1 MADPKQLQISLPGA
15 GKTQTYQLSADTP
28 VHFNFEISEAVFT
41 GNNGNLE
48 IAIEGGGTVILEGYQ
63 ELADAGTLPPFE
75 MANGE
80 VVAGDVYLFAF
91 AEGDQA
97 DADLETAA
105 GAATGSSGAGAYSDD
120 AGNLYAGL
128 DALGGQGDAYDASA
142 IEAID
147 DNPENDA
154 PVAVADAGEVI
165 EQGDVDFNPGMH
177 IVTTGQFTITSQN
190 SAEDFEGLATLT
202 SSNGQGT
209 WFGYHDGKLGVVDSP
224 EPPQSSNEGRAS
236 AAFRPPQSGGRDN
249 PYIDNEGGETEAV
262 TIDFSMPQNH
272 VQIVL
277 GGFNDW
283 TDHNQDDA
291 SLIVT
296 TVDGNTYTIGLGHS
310 TQSGVLYDM
319 GGNPVGTVEIGHNGQ
334 VTLNL
339 TVDGSDSG
347 SFIDSVEVSSG
358 AAWWDPSSNDF
369 YIDSITGGTYE
380 PPAAWNDSS
389 WDPTDWGLPADATPT
404 FESYLQYLYPD
415 EEGGFEGRFEAFM
428 EDYGDAYFPLSGDGP
443 SGFFLT
449 YPDGP
454 HSDVIT
460 TGNVI
465 ANDIDVDNDL
475 DTLRMSSIDYVGS
488 NEDADP
494 TDGVDDGEIGTG
506 VNPDGSLITGAN
518 EPGFDFDPTA
528 DPAAY
533 VEVAG
538 KYGTLRINALGDY
551 EYILDP
557 DLADH
562 LEEGQVEQEVFEYT
576 IVDPEGATS
585 NTSTLTITVVGTND
599 APVAV
604 PDANDAIEKG
614 DGIYTDPLGGD
625 TPHDFTTVT
634 EAKGN
639 VLTDDLP
646 GYDDP
651 DDGSALDLD
660 HDGDVEG
667 DDLSVVGIYSHG
679 TQTQQTF
686 DIDRVDADGNP
697 VTDGFGPD
705 EGTDTVVDDGGAS
718 LTIEGQYGTLVI
730 SADGEYTYTPNEEAT
745 DFLNYGDQVQDT
757 FTYMVMDEHGA
768 IDHAD
773 LTITVH
779 GGNDAPE
786 AHIDRNVIFESTGG
800 SNFDVA
806 TDDLDGHMHD
816 GSWVSDNFSISA
828 GIARIGMGGEHI
840 SFQAGHGWLTD
851 GSSIDGLGVD
861 SNWDISDT
869 ETDTGTWSNNT
880 TQAMSIDF
888 TDPMASVTVTL
899 SAFFQNGPDGNFT
912 ELARLVAYDA
922 DGNQIGF
929 VDVEGT
935 PSGVLEVTLDGDS
948 LGSSSLIDHVV
959 VMPMD
964 NGAGN
969 AANNSDFLIQNVS
982 GTTSEAVAQTHGN
995 VLWNDTDV
1003 DNLDYSDAPHN
1014 ATELS
1019 VVDVQQGDDHGTG
1032 GELDGVHYDFV
1043 LQGQYGTLYLQG
1055 DGSYTYVEDPDA
1067 TDFLNYGDWAKDEFT
1082 YTVSDNEGGAGS
1094 SGALEDQSKLIITV
1108 LGSNDAP
1115 VASNDYNHLIEASA
1129 GESISVAAGGS
1140 NAAAIA
1146 AAWAADGVHIEAGGG
1161 WNFHDHFNANDW
1173 HQGTLTANDQF
1184 DGLGVN
1190 SRGDIN
1196 DSEAD
1201 TMDGND
1207 FYTEALTITFD
1218 TPMDSVDITLSA
1230 LFNSDSPNDDGHTEK
1245 ATLIAYD
1252 ADGNWLGSVTVYGT
1266 ESGMAT
1272 GHFDADALGAD
1283 IARVVAVPDSN
1294 HAGNSENN
1302 SDFYIHAVSGE
1313 PGQVGSVVDGNVID
1327 GFDWFGEH
1335 HGADTDVDN
1344 SHEQL
1349 FVFKAW
1355 AGDGNGHGPGSEHA
1369 VTVADFNPFN
1379 NNSVEIQG
1387 QYGTLTLHEDGSYT
1401 YEENPDLTDPLAK
1414 GTYEQ
1419 DVFTYEVADGRGGTD
1434 TATLTIGILGTNDAP
1449 EAQNDY
1455 NHLIEAAAGESVSVA
1470 AGGSNAAAIAA
1481 AWAADGVHI
1490 EAGGG
1495 WNFYG
1500 HFNANDWHQ
1509 GTLTANDQFDG
1520 LGVNSRGDIDDS
1532 EADTMDGN
1540 DFYTEAL
1547 TITFDTP
1554 MDSVDIT
1561 LSALF
1566 NSDSPNDGGNTERA
1580 LLIAYDADGNQ
1591 LGTVTVYGT
1600 ESGMATGHFDADALG
1615 ADIARVVAVPD
1626 SNGAGNSENNS
1637 DFYIHAVSGEPGQ
1650 VGSVVDG
1657 NVIDG
1662 FNWYGEHYGT
1672 DTDVDTPHDQLF
1684 ITRAWAGEGDG
1695 TGSGAEGA
1703 EDVADHNPHNNNSV
1717 EIQGEYGLLTIHEDG
1732 SYTYEENTD
1741 LTDPL
1746 PKGSY
1751 EQDVFTYEVSDG
1763 QGGTDTAT
1771 LTIGIHGTNDAPV
1784 AQDDYNGL
1792 TEATGGESIAV
1803 AADGSNAAAIAAAWA
1818 ADGVTVTAGTFMR
1831 AFGSFNPN
1839 SSTLTANDNF
1849 DGLGVHTEGDIN
1861 DGEVDTLNGNDFKT
1875 EALSIGFEQPMDSV
1889 DITLSALFNRAS
1901 GEDGWH
1907 TERALLIAYDADGN
1921 QLGTVTVRGTESG
1934 MATGHFDSDALGGDI
1949 ARVVVMPD
1957 ANSAGDSANNS
1968 DFYVHSVSG
1977 QTGQVGSVVDGN
1989 VIDGFDWHGGHYGT
2003 DTDVDTPHDQLFV
2016 TKAWAGEGDGTG
2028 SGPEGAENVAD
2039 HTPYTNNSVQIQ
2051 GQYGLLTLHEDG
2063 SYTYEENPDLTDPL
2077 AEGAYEQDV
2086 FTYEVS
2092 DGQGGTDTATLT
2104 IGIHGTNDA
2113 AIITESDV
2121 VEATEDHNVNYGFIV
2136 ASGTLDV
2143 SDVDNPGQIVESTQW
2158 DNHGGKFEVN
2168 ADGEW
2173 TYTVP
2178 NGQNGS
2184 SWHNHVQTLDDGETL
2199 DIPGFTVTTDDGTEY
2214 TVHPVVNGINDAPVA
2229 FGDALG
2235 GSVEVHV
2242 TNFAEADGQATWE
2255 ADGMTFTAMRNGH
2268 PDGHLVAN
2276 DDGYEGKGMLGVAD
2290 YGDGDPI
2297 DGNHGTDSVRI
2308 DFDHGMTSVTI
2319 GLSDYADSGKD
2330 WDDVNF
2336 VIRGTDGTEL
2346 GTVEVRGTDTH
2357 VFTFTSNDTGGVPIG
2372 SIEVQA
2378 TDDTDNFYIDYVNGD
2393 GDMYFEDGGS
2403 IELDA
2408 SQILG
2413 NDFDV
2418 DIEDLTI
2425 GYIINQGP
2433 REPVGG
2439 DVTLNPDGSVTFTPD
2454 ANFHGEASFWYRAYD
2469 GTELSNPAKVTI
2481 QIAPVNDAPVANP
2494 DTDTVQE
2501 YDGQMEDGVAAYP
2514 TAEGNL
2520 ITDASPGDAGDSDN
2534 GADTD
2539 NDLYDTPPDHLSL
2552 LSVTYDGVEHDF
2564 APNSDTLSFDTEYGQ
2579 ITFNKD
2585 GSYTYEATEDSDIL
2599 EEGENGTESFTYV
2612 VQDDA
2617 GATSSSTLTI
2627 TVEGLSDDVPPVA
2640 VNDVYDN
2647 NPESDTYGHNVVT
2660 EAGVSLSENPS
2671 DYLLIVDT
2679 SGSMHDTYEGAPDR
2693 MTPAKDALK
2702 EMIETLQDSLGD
2714 GVKVRVGI
2722 IDYDDD
2728 AGSQTFELTGGDTS
2742 DTSGY
2747 AQAIAAVNALT
2758 AGGGTDYTDAFNK
2771 AIDWV
2776 GDGGTPTEVVFI
2788 SDGEP
2793 HFGYGDSY
2801 NYTQE
2806 WKTDVVTLQGK
2817 PGVHVTA
2824 VGIEMD
2830 TTDDDVMANMN
2841 LIQEGDEAPT
2851 MLEDVDDLNDI
2862 LNDILTTTPTPATT
2876 AEGNVLDNDYDE
2888 DNPASSPND
2897 GLSVIG
2903 VENSDGDAGTENN
2916 GTFTIVGKYGT
2927 LTIGADGE
2935 YSYTPDQEMANALND
2950 GETGTDTF
2958 TYTIED
2964 ATGLSN
2970 VDDPAS
2976 DTDSEAVITFLVN
2989 GANDAAT
2996 ITVETDGPDPDS
3008 DTGAVWESNLG
3019 NELTASGT
3027 LTVNDPDTGQSEFDP
3042 ASVQDVG
3049 GDNIGTLTINAD
3061 GEWEYTISD
3070 DNAVF
3075 DNYDTGES
3083 FTETFSVASAD
3094 GTATHEIVVTVNGLD
3109 DNTPPVGVNDTGT
3122 RATVDV
3128 EETVGTTMTYNSA
3141 QNNNTNNWQH
3151 IEDSSTGNSY
3161 TDANLTITALNQG
3174 SGAVGNNSLRLSH
3187 GHGGLGITY
3196 SGDEG
3201 SGSDLPGD
3209 IDNYGGDQMMR
3220 IDFADP
3226 QAFVNI
3232 VIGALDNDDGGRITA
3247 YNAENEEI
3255 DFSSIAKSGSNNTA
3269 SFDLQAD
3276 GDDLISYI
3284 VIETPTNERG
3294 TGFVLNSLHTQP
3306 ASVEEGRTALVWEG
3320 NALQNDYDA
3329 EDDDFVHDVDF
3340 GTNPEDGELVVS
3352 GAVAGDHDADHGSVA
3367 FTAVDADG
3375 VTIAGQHGTLE
3386 ISANGEYTYTP
3397 NDQDNI
3403 HQETFTYEVRDT
3415 NGAVDYAVI
3424 TVGEDNAPPVAVH
3437 DGYHEIGITN
3447 SEFSI
3452 VDGSVSEGAL
3462 ALSVSAYSNSH
3473 ASLVKLTNGD
3483 LGIDSGYNNHND
3495 NTLEIDNKRPGGGS
3509 DYEEIRIDI
3518 EGGANQVAITV
3529 GGIDSNDKVEVFV
3542 YYENTPGYQRLTYSS
3557 EDLNNLNNQIVL
3569 NGATDNGAYHQID
3582 YIEIGP
3588 GYNETSN
3595 SNFTIHSVTAETAT
3609 GFYAVGNTQVIDLG
3623 AGDIDN
3629 DGAVEGNVLAN
3640 DFDADTDPSNW
3651 SVTEADGADFTGST
3665 TIHGDYGSLTIDA
3678 NGDYTYTPY
3687 DEAAASSHGG
3697 TAWSDLTGSVNETF
3711 EYTMSD
3717 GNSESSAHL
3726 EFSLNV
3732 NNNMIDEVNADS
3744 RGDGDSDPDYM
3755 LATPADDVIF
3765 AQAGADI
3772 DLDDPNGDS
3781 ADSIVIDPAYANSQG
3796 VAGHGVQILDFK
3808 MVDGD
3813 PDADGFRF
3821 EEGDHF
3827 DLGNLSG
3834 ATVGLTASGD
3844 DLHLLFS
3851 DVNPGAPDQSFEVVL
3866 KGVDINTDALANN
3879 QNVEITTS
3887 DDLNHV
3893 IQTIINS
3900 GTDNT

>member
-1 MADPKQLQISLPGA
+1 
-15 GKTQTYQLSADTP
+15 
-28 VHFNFEISEAVFT
+28 
-41 GNNGNLE
+41 
-48 IAIEGGGTVILEGYQ
+48 
-63 ELADAGTLPPFE
+63 
-75 MANGE
+75 
-80 VVAGDVYLFAF
+80 
-91 AEGDQA
+91 
-97 DADLETAA
+97 
-105 GAATGSSGAGAYSDD
+105 
-120 AGNLYAGL
+120 
-128 DALGGQGDAYDASA
+128 
-142 IEAID
+142 
-147 DNPENDA
+147 
-154 PVAVADAGEVI
+154 
-165 EQGDVDFNPGMH
+165 
-177 IVTTGQFTITSQN
+177 
-190 SAEDFEGLATLT
+190 
-202 SSNGQGT
+202 
-209 WFGYHDGKLGVVDSP
+209 
-224 EPPQSSNEGRAS
+224 
-236 AAFRPPQSGGRDN
+236 
-249 PYIDNEGGETEAV
+249 
-262 TIDFSMPQNH
+262 MPQNH

-538 KYGTLRINALGDY
+538 KYGILRINALGDY

-667 DDLSVVGIYSHG
+667 DALSVVGIYSHG

-779 GGNDAPE
+779 GGNDKPE
-786 AHIDRNVIFESTGG
+786 AHIDRNGIFESTGG

-851 GSSIDGLGVD
+851 GSAIDGLGVD

-899 SAFFQNGPDGNFT
+899 SAFFQNGPDGSFT
-912 ELARLVAYDA
+912 EQARLVAYDA

-929 VDVEGT
+929 VDVNGT

-948 LGSSSLIDHVV
+948 LGSSALIDHVV

-964 NGAGN
+964 NGAGHS
-969 AANNSDFLIQNVS
+969 ANNSDFLIQNVS

-1230 LFNSDSPNDDGHTEK
+1230 LFNSDSPNDGGHTEK

-1401 YEENPDLTDPLAK
+1401 YEENPDLTDPLPK

-1495 WNFYG
+1495 WNFHG

-1520 LGVNSRGDIDDS
+1520 LGVNSQGDIDDS

-1566 NSDSPNDGGNTERA
+1566 NSDSLNDGGNTERA

-1591 LGTVTVYGT
+1591 LGSVTVYGT

-1875 EALSIGFEQPMDSV
+1875 EALSIGFEHPMDSV

-1901 GEDGWH
+1901 GEDGGH

-1957 ANSAGDSANNS
+1957 ANHAGDSANNS

-2039 HTPYTNNSVQIQ
+2039 HNPYTNNSVQIQ

-2121 VEATEDHNVNYGFIV
+2121 VEATEDHNVNQFGQIV

-2143 SDVDNPGQIVESTQW
+2143 SDVDNPGNIIEHGEYDTV
-2158 DNHGGKFEVN
+2158 NHGYFHIDS
-2168 ADGEW
+2168 DGNW
-2173 TYTVP
+2173 FYAVS
-2178 NGQNGS
+2178 NGQDGS
-2184 SWHNHVQTLDDGETL
+2184 PWHNNVQTLDDGETL

-2276 DDGYEGKGMLGVAD
+2276 DDGSEGNGMLGVAD
-2290 YGDGDPI
+2290 YVDGDPI

-2319 GLSDYADSGKD
+2319 GLSDYADSGQD

-2425 GYIINQGP
+2425 GNVYEHGYLRPI
-2433 REPVGG
+2433 GG

-2454 ANFHGEASFWYRAYD
+2454 ANFHGEASFWYQAYD
-2469 GTELSNPAKVTI
+2469 GTVLSNPAKVTI
-2481 QIAPVNDAPVANP
+2481 QIAPVNDAPVAID
-2494 DTDTVQE
+2494 DTASTNEDTLLTVSA
-2501 YDGQMEDGVAAYP
+2501 DSHANW
-2514 TAEGNL
+2514 NL
-2520 ITDASPGDAGDSDN
+2520 LSNDSDVD
-2534 GADTD
+2534 GDD
-2539 NDLYDTPPDHLSL
+2539 
-2552 LSVTYDGVEHDF
+2552 LSVTSFKVDGDNATYNSGDTATLYHNGTEVGSLTINSDGTYTFDPADNYDGTVPTVTYTVSDGNLTDTANLNITINPVNDPVTANDDGTAGGTGLNQVFEDGILTVSGNVITNDEAPDGWQADPIAFDSAGSTSEPGFEYQVAGTYGTLFVE
-2564 APNSDTLSFDTEYGQ
+2564 A
-2579 ITFNKD
+2579 D
-2585 GSYTYEATEDSDIL
+2585 GSYTYKLDNDLAQGLDKNEVVTETFGYTATDVDGSSDTADLIITLNGSDDGVIALDDGTAGGTGLFEVVEDGTPAEATVSGNVITNDEAPDGWQTDSTSGDVTAISFDNASTSSETGFDYDVQGTYGTLHVNADGTFRYDLNNDDPDLDNLDGVTTETFGYTATDSDGSYDTANLI
-2599 EEGENGTESFTYV
+2599 
-2612 VQDDA
+2612 
-2617 GATSSSTLTI
+2617 I
-2627 TVEGLSDDVPPVA
+2627 TVNGVSDATPPVA

-2647 NPESDTYGHNVVT
+2647 NPESDTYGFNVVT
-2660 EAGVSLSENPS
+2660 EAGVNVTTTSSNYLIMLDRSRSMSNQNRIEPAEDAIVSMLQKLQSELPVGMEVKIGMVDFSDNASTTTFTLVGGNPNAPTGLNYAIS
-2671 DYLLIVDT
+2671 QIDT
-2679 SGSMHDTYEGAPDR
+2679 
-2693 MTPAKDALK
+2693 
-2702 EMIETLQDSLGD
+2702 
-2714 GVKVRVGI
+2714 
-2722 IDYDDD
+2722 
-2728 AGSQTFELTGGDTS
+2728 GDTGLYTNY
-2742 DTSGY
+2742 DAAFQQGY
-2747 AQAIAAVNALT
+2747 AWALAHPGATQAI
-2758 AGGGTDYTDAFNK
+2758 
-2771 AIDWV
+2771 
-2776 GDGGTPTEVVFI
+2776 FI
-2788 SDGEP
+2788 SDGDPTTDLSGVNWWTLSEDLGDLDGVDLTAVAIGGATDMDNLN
-2793 HFGYGDSY
+2793 HINEDGNATVIADGDSDGL
-2801 NYTQE
+2801 QE
-2806 WKTDVVTLQGK
+2806 LLVQIVDETSTD
-2817 PGVHVTA
+2817 
-2824 VGIEMD
+2824 M
-2830 TTDDDVMANMN
+2830 
-2841 LIQEGDEAPT
+2841 
-2851 MLEDVDDLNDI
+2851 
-2862 LNDILTTTPTPATT
+2862 TT
-2876 AEGNVLDNDYDE
+2876 AEGNVLNNDYDP
-2888 DNPASSPND
+2888 DNLDGTPND
-2897 GLSVIG
+2897 ELSVIG
-2903 VENSDGDAGTENN
+2903 VKNSDGEAGTEDN
-2916 GTFTIVGKYGT
+2916 GTFTIEGEYGT
-2927 LTIGADGE
+2927 LTIHADGH
-2935 YSYTPDQEMANALND
+2935 YTYTPDQPAADALNEGD
-2950 GETGTDTF
+2950 ARTDTF

-2964 ATGLSN
+2964 ADGLSN
-2970 VDDPAS
+2970 VDGSA
-2976 DTDSEAVITFLVN
+2976 TDSEGVITFLVN
-2989 GANDAAT
+2989 GANDGVVA
-2996 ITVETDGPDPDS
+2996 IGDMN
-3008 DTGAVWESNLG
+3008 AV
-3019 NELTASGT
+3019 AT
-3027 LTVNDPDTGQSEFDP
+3027 LTTTSSTPTEWVHNDGAETHSLEIK
-3042 ASVQDVG
+3042 SWM
-3049 GDNIGTLTINAD
+3049 LD
-3061 GEWEYTISD
+3061 GEQEFIDRNGIRIEGSSEQD
-3070 DNAVF
+3070 F
-3075 DNYDTGES
+3075 DL
-3083 FTETFSVASAD
+3083 V
-3094 GTATHEIVVTVNGLD
+3094 
-3109 DNTPPVGVNDTGT
+3109 
-3122 RATVDV
+3122 
-3128 EETVGTTMTYNSA
+3128 
-3141 QNNNTNNWQH
+3141 W
-3151 IEDSSTGNSY
+3151 
-3161 TDANLTITALNQG
+3161 
-3174 SGAVGNNSLRLSH
+3174 SG
-3187 GHGGLGITY
+3187 GGLGIATDESSEHWGGYNGWKNGYEWDDADNGVSDVTHDWWSNWGYGQGGSENHPEGLTISFDQSQGKVVIDLNGVGYGESVTAYAYNGTTLVDTATTTWNNSSLELIDPNFSRTDAQTLITRVVLVGESGTSYTLDSVTTY
-3196 SGDEG
+3196 GADTWTEQ
-3201 SGSDLPGD
+3201 DLPPVTT
-3209 IDNYGGDQMMR
+3209 Y
-3220 IDFADP
+3220 AAAP
-3226 QAFVNI
+3226 V
-3232 VIGALDNDDGGRITA
+3232 
-3247 YNAENEEI
+3247 
-3255 DFSSIAKSGSNNTA
+3255 
-3269 SFDLQAD
+3269 
-3276 GDDLISYI
+3276 
-3284 VIETPTNERG
+3284 
-3294 TGFVLNSLHTQP
+3294 TGF
-3306 ASVEEGRTALVWEG
+3306 
-3320 NALQNDYDA
+3320 LQTNDYD
-3329 EDDDFVHDVDF
+3329 VD
-3340 GTNPEDGELVVS
+3340 TA
-3352 GAVAGDHDADHGSVA
+3352 GALSVA
-3367 FTAVDADG
+3367 LLDA
-3375 VTIAGQHGTLE
+3375 TGTWGDLTLD
-3386 ISANGEYTYTP
+3386 ANMQYTYTP
-3397 NDQDNI
+3397 NIDAMNDSSTPPTDSFV
-3403 HQETFTYEVRDT
+3403 ETFTYEVTSPDGTTDIGTLLVPVNLNPSATVSLDSGTGIDNAFTGTNANEVIDGQTGSDTIHGGGGDDLIYGGEGNDILNGGGGDDIIFGGAGDDTINVSTGHDVIGLGEGKDVVQVDVSYLANNGGAEVTIADFSEKDGDVLDLNLDSGDT
-3415 NGAVDYAVI
+3415 NSYILNFQEVLDDATATGSHYLELTVTDNNSATEDIVIKIMGAHIAHD
-3424 TVGEDNAPPVAVH
+3424 APTS
-3437 DGYHEIGITN
+3437 G
-3447 SEFSI
+3447 
-3452 VDGSVSEGAL
+3452 
-3462 ALSVSAYSNSH
+3462 
-3473 ASLVKLTNGD
+3473 LT
-3483 LGIDSGYNNHND
+3483 
-3495 NTLEIDNKRPGGGS
+3495 
-3509 DYEEIRIDI
+3509 
-3518 EGGANQVAITV
+3518 
-3529 GGIDSNDKVEVFV
+3529 IDSN
-3542 YYENTPGYQRLTYSS
+3542 
-3557 EDLNNLNNQIVL
+3557 
-3569 NGATDNGAYHQID
+3569 
-3582 YIEIGP
+3582 
-3588 GYNETSN
+3588 
-3595 SNFTIHSVTAETAT
+3595 TI
-3609 GFYAVGNTQVIDLG
+3609 
-3623 AGDIDN
+3623 
-3629 DGAVEGNVLAN
+3629 
-3640 DFDADTDPSNW
+3640 
-3651 SVTEADGADFTGST
+3651 
-3665 TIHGDYGSLTIDA
+3665 
-3678 NGDYTYTPY
+3678 
-3687 DEAAASSHGG
+3687 
-3697 TAWSDLTGSVNETF
+3697 
-3711 EYTMSD
+3711 
-3717 GNSESSAHL
+3717 
-3726 EFSLNV
+3726 
-3732 NNNMIDEVNADS
+3732 
-3744 RGDGDSDPDYM
+3744 
-3755 LATPADDVIF
+3755 DDVI
-3765 AQAGADI
+3765 QQII
-3772 DLDDPNGDS
+3772 DSP
-3781 ADSIVIDPAYANSQG
+3781 
-3796 VAGHGVQILDFK
+3796 
-3808 MVDGD
+3808 
-3813 PDADGFRF
+3813 
-3821 EEGDHF
+3821 
-3827 DLGNLSG
+3827 
-3834 ATVGLTASGD
+3834 
-3844 DLHLLFS
+3844 
-3851 DVNPGAPDQSFEVVL
+3851 
-3866 KGVDINTDALANN
+3866 
-3879 QNVEITTS
+3879 
-3887 DDLNHV
+3887 
-3893 IQTIINS
+3893 
-3900 GTDNT
+3900 DNT